1 MKAIK
6 IVSFIGV
13 LWSLTACDIMD
24 AIDEE
29 HLQGRYE
36 GTFQRFVDGTPRGL
50 ATVEISFEGGS
61 FSGNSEE
68 PKYPAICA
76 GNYSIKQSTITFSNT
91 CFFTAD
97 FDWTLILSGD
107 FRIERDGDE
116 LILSKNEGLIV
127 DMYRLVKK

>member
-6 IVSFIGV
+6 ILSFIGV
-13 LWSLTACDIMD
+13 LWSLTACGFMD

-29 HLQGRYE
+29 RLQGSYE
-36 GTFQRFVDGTPRGL
+36 GTFQRFEDGNPRGL
-50 ATVEISFEGGS
+50 AAVEINFEGGS
-61 FSGNSEE
+61 FSGESEE
-68 PKYPAICA
+68 NRYPVICA
-76 GNYSIKQSTITFSNT
+76 GNYSINRSSISFANT
-91 CFFTAD
+91 CVFTAD